1 MAYFQFNNVNFHY
14 QEMGSGDTI
23 IALHGLSQHSAYWM
37 DTGVAK
43 SLAKNYRVIALDFR
57 AHGLTTIEGDNKGY
71 DIETMQGDID
81 ALVAHLGLDKFHLLG
96 HSTGGMIAVRYA
108 MKHSDKLHS
117 LMLTNCGSSTNF
129 SNKDAVTNA
138 AAMEFLA
145 MGFENFSWEQIVGA
159 LKMKSGPL
167 FAGVAAANNSDELF
181 EKALSLMKD
190 GNGKS
195 IAQFVR
201 SFYDDPDPRIEGL
214 KKIACPTLIISAEL
228 DWYFSDSSKL
238 MAQHIPNNQHIE
250 GKSMGHMTALEAPQ
264 WLAKQLTTFL
274 STHA

>member
-14 QEMGSGDTI
+14 QEMGSGEAI

-43 SLAKNYRVIALDFR
+43 ALAKNYRVIALDFR
-57 AHGLTTIEGDNKGY
+57 AHGLTTIEGDDKGY

-81 ALVAHLGLDKFHLLG
+81 ALADHLGLDKFHLLG

-108 MKHSDKLHS
+108 MSHSDRLLS

-129 SNKDAVTNA
+129 SNKDAATNA

-145 MGFENFSWEQIVGA
+145 MSFENFSWPQIVAG

-167 FAGVAAANNSDELF
+167 FAGVAAAANSAEMFD
-181 EKALSLMKD
+181 KALALMSA
-190 GNGKS
+190 GNGKN

-201 SFYDDPDPRIEGL
+201 SFYNDPDPKIEGL
-214 KKIACPTLIISAEL
+214 KSISCPTLIISAEL
-228 DWYFSDSSKL
+228 DWYFSEPSKL
-238 MAQHIPNNQHIE
+238 MAQHIPNNQHID
-250 GKSMGHMTALEAPQ
+250 GKAMGHMTALEAPQ
-264 WLAKQLTTFL
+264 WLAQQLTDFL
-274 STHA
+274 STQA

>member
-14 QEMGSGDTI
+14 QEMGSGETI

-57 AHGLTTIEGDNKGY
+57 AHGLTTIEGDHKGY
-71 DIETMQGDID
+71 DIETMQGDIN
-81 ALVAHLGLDKFHLLG
+81 ALATHLGLDKFHLLG

-108 MKHSDKLHS
+108 MQHSDRLLS

-129 SNKDAVTNA
+129 SNKDAATNA

-145 MGFENFSWEQIVGA
+145 MGFETFSWPQMVAG

-167 FAGVAAANNSDELF
+167 FAGVAAAGNSEALF
-181 EKALSLMKD
+181 DKALELMSA
-190 GNGKS
+190 GNGKN

-201 SFYDDPDPRIEGL
+201 SFYNDPDPKIEGL
-214 KKIACPTLIISAEL
+214 KSINCPTLIVSAEL
-228 DWYFSDSSKL
+228 DWYFSEPSKL
-238 MAQHIPNNQHIE
+238 MAQYIPNNQHIE

-264 WLAKQLTTFL
+264 WLSQQLTKFL
-274 STHA
+274 SALA

>member
-14 QEMGSGDTI
+14 QEMGSGEAI

-43 SLAKNYRVIALDFR
+43 ALAKNYRVIALDFR
-57 AHGLTTIEGDNKGY
+57 AHGLTTIEGDDKGY

-81 ALVAHLGLDKFHLLG
+81 ALADHLGLDKFHLLG

-108 MKHSDKLHS
+108 MTRSDRLLS

-129 SNKDAVTNA
+129 SNKDAATNA

-145 MGFENFSWEQIVGA
+145 MSFENFSWPQIVAG

-167 FAGVAAANNSDELF
+167 FAGVAAAANSAEMFD
-181 EKALSLMKD
+181 KALALMSA
-190 GNGKS
+190 GNGKN

-201 SFYDDPDPRIEGL
+201 RFYNDPDPKIEGL
-214 KKIACPTLIISAEL
+214 KNISCPTLIISAEL
-228 DWYFSDSSKL
+228 DWYFSEPSKI
-238 MAQHIPNNQHIE
+238 MAQHIPNNQHID

-264 WLAKQLTTFL
+264 WLVQQLTNFL
-274 STHA
+274 STQA